1 MLLITDEQTSWAGE
15 HFIPYTWDMTTEKFG
30 WMSLDAD
37 RKFVY
42 PMCEIGFPPTHSYT
56 TFREEM
62 AYPGPRIGCNE
73 AVLVE
78 PCRSSLALLL
88 LVPRSVGSS
97 NQTWPKWRGNRQNKQ
112 WFGTQDGNQS
122 VSYFGMCWNQ
132 TSNRPP
138 PELMWQDHLF

>member
-62 AYPGPRIGCNE
+62 AYPAHGLGATRLCWWNLAGVPFLYCYQCLVPWDQATKLDLNE
-73 AVLVE
+73 EATD
-78 PCRSSLALLL
+78 RTNSG
-88 LVPRSVGSS
+88 LVPRMATKVFHTLGCAETRL
-97 NQTWPKWRGNRQNKQ
+97 QIGP
-112 WFGTQDGNQS
+112 
-122 VSYFGMCWNQ
+122 
-132 TSNRPP
+132 
-138 PELMWQDHLF
+138 HLN